1 MRTLSSLLLIPLS
14 LCLVTLS
21 CAAADVKLDTLPA
34 MFRQTCGKSV
44 EIHMAAL
51 TTSNAGH
58 VLLGLKNRETGGLD
72 LFMSDAQM
80 SETLTYAQYTKV
92 FFDSLS
98 RHYVA
103 APEPLHIIWGAA
115 HEDGK
120 EDAVYRLALGS
131 HVYDCGPLEKLPDNT
146 VNRLY
151 GDPDHEVTE

>member
-1 MRTLSSLLLIPLS
+1 MHKLSRLLLIPAS

-21 CAAADVKLDTLPA
+21 CAAADVKFDALPA

-44 EIHMAAL
+44 EIHVAPL
-51 TTSNAGH
+51 TASNAGH
-58 VLLGLKNRETGGLD
+58 VLLGLKNRETGALD
-72 LFMSDAQM
+72 LFMSETQM
-80 SETLTYAQYTKV
+80 SETLNYAQYNKV

-98 RHYVA
+98 RQYVT
-103 APEPLHIIWGAA
+103 APERLSIVWGGA

-131 HVYDCGPLEKLPDNT
+131 HVYNCGKLEKLPDNT

-151 GDPDHEVTE
+151 GDAEDETAG